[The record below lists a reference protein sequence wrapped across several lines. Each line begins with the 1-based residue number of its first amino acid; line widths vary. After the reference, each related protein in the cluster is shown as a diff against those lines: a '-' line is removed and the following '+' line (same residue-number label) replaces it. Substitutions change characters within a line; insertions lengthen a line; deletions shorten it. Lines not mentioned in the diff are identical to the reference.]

1 MHDTSDVTASPILCP
16 ANSWSKFPPPHIFF
30 FKKARNRQNRCELT
44 REDMSAH
51 KVSVLDA
58 LAEYT
63 SIPVTQT
70 YFVLAGVCAAVA
82 VVSSLCY
89 FVVFCARS
97 RRSIHL

>member
-1 MHDTSDVTASPILCP
+1 
-16 ANSWSKFPPPHIFF
+16 
-30 FKKARNRQNRCELT
+30 
-44 REDMSAH
+44 MSAH